1 MIFFKHKIRH
11 ATSLHEEEYS
21 KTYLLTAL
29 VTGFLL
35 TSLQLAINFPLSFLI
50 KCQYIRFP
58 SSQNYFK
65 KSKLCNNQHSP
76 YHWYRP
82 KCCSLHTSLY
92 TCDVIKSIPF
102 ILKENA
108 FGRFLKKIYKPDSEF
123 AVVSKAIFATDY
135 FFFSGVYYTRY
146 KAPSVFFPPKN
157 VSQRP
162 VCRVIHFAIKI
173 TRR

>member
-1 MIFFKHKIRH
+1 MIFKHKIRH

-29 VTGFLL
+29 VASSLL
-35 TSLQLAINFPLSFLI
+35 SSLQLAINFPLSFLI

-58 SSQNYFK
+58 SSRIILK

-123 AVVSKAIFATDY
+123 AVVSISDFCYRLFLLLWGLLHK
-135 FFFSGVYYTRY
+135 V
-146 KAPSVFFPPKN
+146 
-157 VSQRP
+157 
-162 VCRVIHFAIKI
+162 
-173 TRR
+173 